1 MIFESIDK
9 KLRKIGFIKVYED
22 RGNGRFVSEDKY
34 GVSYERWIEE
44 YKYTQVLDIRHKT
57 SGKHLIQSFQK
68 NVNADGFNN
77 TVGLSYEETK
87 LAMKKYRQ
95 MKRRYNW
102 K

>member
-22 RGNGRFVSEDKY
+22 RGHGRFVSEDEY
-34 GVSYERWIEE
+34 GVSYERQIEK
-44 YKYTQVLDIRHKT
+44 YGYTQVLDIRHKA

-68 NVNADGFNN
+68 DVNVDGFNN
-77 TVGLSYEETK
+77 TVGLTYEETK
-87 LAMKKYRQ
+87 LAMRKYRQ